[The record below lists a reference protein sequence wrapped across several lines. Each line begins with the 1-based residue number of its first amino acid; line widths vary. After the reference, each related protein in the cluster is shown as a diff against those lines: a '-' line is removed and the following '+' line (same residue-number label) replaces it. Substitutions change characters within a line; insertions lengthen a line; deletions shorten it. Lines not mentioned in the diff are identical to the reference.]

1 MEGKKGVWELWRRG
15 GGTRQG
21 IIAEGPP
28 RLKRGPKLQ
37 AMDVVRNQGGTSGK
51 RVRAGANLQPLRGVC
66 CGVRCCRAWVW
77 AIGVVYAGMLV
88 GGRQEPVFTG
98 LKKR

>member
-1 MEGKKGVWELWRRG
+1 MAQG

-51 RVRAGANLQPLRGVC
+51 RVRAGANLQQLWASAAGYAAAGPGYGQL
-66 CGVRCCRAWVW
+66 AWYMPECW
-77 AIGVVYAGMLV
+77 SG
-88 GGRQEPVFTG
+88 GGRS
-98 LKKR
+98 LCSLD